1 MAPILTQIASVMRK
15 QVCGAF
21 NYDVTYLCS
30 KATPQRLRRSP
41 VRYEYLHQWK
51 WVDERGNLFYL
62 FALSRKDRL
71 PKSRRYR
78 GDYLGAIKVVE
89 VRNKF

>member
-21 NYDVTYLCS
+21 NYDVTYLCG

-51 WVDERGNLFYL
+51 WVDGHGDLFYL
-62 FALSRKDRL
+62 FALSKKDRL
-71 PKSRRYR
+71 PRSWRYR